1 MNEKELK
8 ETIESTVKE
17 ITKSN
22 NWKATYDKMAI
33 LLLDSRESLKQFYK
47 QCKEYEHL
55 QFYLKEITSADPI
68 LIKITVM
75 YQGQPVADVTIDQE
89 GKTTVT
95 TENYNTSNK
104 KNYNCEIQLKDKD
117 IKAVETLQFLNYFE
131 QEPKPKDKINEQA
144 HIENMLMQEFSKSV
158 ASEKILTGIQ
168 PTKLEGIIYPLP
180 VLYSKAEPS
189 YINILTRS
197 KIRKLSI
204 IRVLEDNE
212 TLQTALNKATE
223 QAVFLTK
230 LLHAENGHL
239 WHKIFG
245 FKSTVPSHITVK
257 VCVAMD
263 KKKAKKD
270 DAITPFPLK
279 CENDCIQ
286 YHTMYYSTDGAKIT
300 SIQTTLND

>member
-1 MNEKELK
+1 MNEEELK
-8 ETIESTVKE
+8 ETIKGTIKA
-17 ITKSN
+17 ITKGNS
-22 NWKATYDKMAI
+22 WKATYDKIAI
-33 LLLDSRESLKQFYK
+33 LLLDSRELLKQFYK

-55 QFYLKEITSADPI
+55 QFYLKEIISPDPI
-68 LIKITVM
+68 LIKISAV
-75 YQGQPVADVTIDQE
+75 YQGQPVANVTIDPE

-95 TENYNTSNK
+95 TDPYNENNQ
-104 KNYNCEIQLKDKD
+104 KNYSCKIQLQGEEWNTDQVNQFMEYFSQD
-117 IKAVETLQFLNYFE
+117 LQ
-131 QEPKPKDKINEQA
+131 PKDKINEQA
-144 HIENMLMQEFSKSV
+144 HIENMLMQEFSKTV
-158 ASEKILTGIQ
+158 ASEKLLTGIQ

-180 VLYSKAEPS
+180 VLFNKAEPS

-223 QAVFLTK
+223 QAVFITK

-263 KKKAKKD
+263 KKSAKKD

-286 YHTMYYSTDGAKIT
+286 YHTMYYTTDGAKIT